1 MKKFISRIL
10 ISLMLVFIIFTCG
23 FAKDKVD
30 VIKVEPDNSKNS
42 QTIHILTETLNQ
54 ISNTSLTSA
63 KLIGEQINWQVISGG
78 ATDGSSANYKL
89 LGTVGQTAVGS
100 GTSVNYITSH
110 GYWQDFSSSSAMCCD
125 ISGDANN
132 DGIIGISDLTYFVDY
147 MFNSGPAPVCF
158 EEFDNN
164 SDCISGISDL
174 TYFVDYMFN
183 YGPPPEPCHLCG

>member
-1 MKKFISRIL
+1 MGKFISKIL
-10 ISLMLVFIIFTCG
+10 ISLMLIFIFFTYG
-23 FAKDKVD
+23 FAKEQIDA
-30 VIKVEPDNSKNS
+30 IKVESNNSKTN
-42 QTIHILTETLNQ
+42 QTIQILPKTLNQ
-54 ISNTSLTSA
+54 ISNSSLTSA

-78 ATDGSSANYKL
+78 ATDGFSANYKL

-100 GTSVNYITSH
+100 GTSTNYTVGH

-183 YGPPPEPCHLCG
+183 YGPDPEPCHLCG